1 VTTLPWVAK
10 THDVSGEARDERGRW
25 TVGEGQ
31 GKTAIWEY
39 DEDKDKRADQAI
51 EHWAN
56 GSGSKHIGEVTLEDL
71 QSGSAPEVAA
81 YLYGRTQAGLADA
94 GVKSRDLWRGMT
106 VDRGKLLAAIE
117 SGTMNFPKAAAWSQN
132 DWVGEEF
139 IRQNLRRGTVGVI
152 LSLPDAP
159 ADRIIASH
167 DTSDI
172 FDRVKEEEGFEP
184 EGENVAAVG
193 RVRITRILLDG
204 DEVGED
210 DMEDFLADLKAGKID
225 DNIITLELETADPP
239 AGGSKEKEF
248 LLPRGTQYRI
258 LGVEER
264 DGVHYARAEQVT
276 NAKAAKSL
284 RDPWRTKS
292 ARFDP
297 SKHRRAADGKFGSGG
312 GGAAPKDDPRP
323 NADLDAVW
331 NDDAKPAAPKPAGD
345 PRANPDLDAF
355 MGMGDEPKPAKPQP
369 GPARP
374 GAAPPGRPQ
383 QGVPDAASGKAAS
396 DAAQAHMKMAQA
408 ARKAGD
414 DATAAKFLHAAYSH
428 HMAAVHHS
436 TGNHAEAEK
445 AKHAAAGH
453 LEGVGGPPA
462 GAAPAKPAAM
472 AAAGPAGRR
481 AFPGLQLRPRPNPAA
496 SGAKPAAPGAAP
508 SSGPPALPH
517 HRTHQTALGAANAVV
532 AASKAGGDVRA
543 AHKQAMDALDAH
555 LTAGIAELDRRGGD
569 AAAKKRF
576 TAKIAAAR
584 AKLNGIA
591 GVDGDHRSEPRESV
605 RRPAVR
611 PAPKDRWRRKGFD
624 LAVPTVDPWV
634 VTKSLET

>member
-258 LGVEER
+258 LGVE
-264 DGVHYARAEQVT
+264 AR
-276 NAKAAKSL
+276 
-284 RDPWRTKS
+284 
-292 ARFDP
+292 
-297 SKHRRAADGKFGSGG
+297 G
-312 GGAAPKDDPRP
+312 
-323 NADLDAVW
+323 
-331 NDDAKPAAPKPAGD
+331 
-345 PRANPDLDAF
+345 
-355 MGMGDEPKPAKPQP
+355 
-369 GPARP
+369 
-374 GAAPPGRPQ
+374 
-383 QGVPDAASGKAAS
+383 GVP
-396 DAAQAHMKMAQA
+396 
-408 ARKAGD
+408 
-414 DATAAKFLHAAYSH
+414 
-428 HMAAVHHS
+428 
-436 TGNHAEAEK
+436 
-445 AKHAAAGH
+445 
-453 LEGVGGPPA
+453 
-462 GAAPAKPAAM
+462 
-472 AAAGPAGRR
+472 
-481 AFPGLQLRPRPNPAA
+481 
-496 SGAKPAAPGAAP
+496 
-508 SSGPPALPH
+508 
-517 HRTHQTALGAANAVV
+517 
-532 AASKAGGDVRA
+532 
-543 AHKQAMDALDAH
+543 
-555 LTAGIAELDRRGGD
+555 
-569 AAAKKRF
+569 
-576 TAKIAAAR
+576 
-584 AKLNGIA
+584 
-591 GVDGDHRSEPRESV
+591 
-605 RRPAVR
+605 
-611 PAPKDRWRRKGFD
+611 
-624 LAVPTVDPWV
+624 
-634 VTKSLET
+634 